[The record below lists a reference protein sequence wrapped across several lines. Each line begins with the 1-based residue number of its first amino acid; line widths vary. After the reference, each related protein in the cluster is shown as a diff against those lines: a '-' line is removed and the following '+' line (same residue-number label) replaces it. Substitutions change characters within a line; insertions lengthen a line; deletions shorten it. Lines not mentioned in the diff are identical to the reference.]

1 MRVSNTWHGQTIG
14 AMVLIVFLLS
24 TSSNVSAFW
33 KKNED
38 IVHNGAYTLDEEE
51 FLIGIFTPLQYGVL
65 EDLTISLHP
74 FLELLL
80 TPNVGL
86 RYQVLKEPV
95 GVSLTAGYV
104 QTFIR
109 EREEGGYPGR
119 LEFGSMVSI
128 PLNNSMVVTP
138 YLGYLMDFATLDSVV
153 QVEEVMTTRASGS
166 VDFATR
172 ENIDTLDFLIVR
184 HGLSYGMG
192 FNWIINSENILL
204 AQIRAVVALNTSLHE
219 LPQFSL
225 LWAHAWK
232 KTRVAIG
239 MAAGAFPFQTG
250 GGFSFDLP
258 VYPILDLWIRI

>member
-1 MRVSNTWHGQTIG
+1 MAGGLALVFVLLCGVS
-14 AMVLIVFLLS
+14 
-24 TSSNVSAFW
+24 SSLAFW

-38 IVHNGAYTLDEEE
+38 VVHNGAYTLDEEE

-74 FLELLL
+74 ILELLL

-95 GVSLTAGYV
+95 GVSVTAGYV

-119 LEFGSMVSI
+119 LELGTMVSI
-128 PLNNSMVVTP
+128 PLNDHMVVTP
-138 YLGYLMDFATLDSVV
+138 YLGYLMDFATLDSVE
-153 QVEEVMTTRASGS
+153 QVDEVTTTRASGG

-172 ENIDTLDFLIVR
+172 ENIDTLDFLIIQ
-184 HGLSYGMG
+184 HGISYGMG
-192 FNWIINSENILL
+192 FNWIINSENMLL
-204 AQIRAVVALNTSLHE
+204 AQIRAVIALDQSLHE

-232 KTRVAIG
+232 KTRLAIG
-239 MAAGAFPFQTG
+239 VAAGEFPFQTG